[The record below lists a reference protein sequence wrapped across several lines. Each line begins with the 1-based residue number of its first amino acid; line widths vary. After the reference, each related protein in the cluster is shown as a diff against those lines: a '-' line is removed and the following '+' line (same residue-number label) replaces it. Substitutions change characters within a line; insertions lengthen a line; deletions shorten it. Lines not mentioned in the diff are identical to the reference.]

1 MSRISLFEC
10 SLCWSDVV
18 LSCVVFVC
26 GHVSLVDYACDEA
39 VVVERT
45 LVFFFLQLHP
55 FCSGMLL
62 LVRIF
67 LLLLLMMLPMYGI

>member
-1 MSRISLFEC
+1 MLRISLFEC

-39 VVVERT
+39 VVVERA
-45 LVFFFLQLHP
+45 LVFFFSTVASVLQWNVVV
-55 FCSGMLL
+55 G
-62 LVRIF
+62 
-67 LLLLLMMLPMYGI
+67 

>member
-26 GHVSLVDYACDEA
+26 GHASLVDYACDEA
-39 VVVERT
+39 VVVERA
-45 LVFFFLQLHP
+45 LVFFFYSCTVLQWNVVV
-55 FCSGMLL
+55 G
-62 LVRIF
+62 
-67 LLLLLMMLPMYGI
+67 

>member
-1 MSRISLFEC
+1 MLRVSLFEC

-39 VVVERT
+39 VVVEQA
-45 LVFFFLQLHP
+45 LVFFSTVASVSQWNVVV
-55 FCSGMLL
+55 G
-62 LVRIF
+62 
-67 LLLLLMMLPMYGI
+67 